1 MGSNVACPMFV
12 DEVHNIKLKA
22 GDGGDGCLSFHRA
35 KFIPKGGPNGGDG
48 GRGGDVILIGDENT
62 NDLSVYRFKPHAH
75 AKNGEHGMGSQMHGK
90 NGANCLLKVPVG
102 TVVVSAESKAFVAE
116 IISHEQR
123 VVLLNGGNGGKGNIH
138 FKSSTNQ
145 APRQT
150 TPGMPGESGTFD
162 FILKTIADIGL
173 VGYPNAG
180 KSTLLGMLTSAS
192 PRVGNY
198 PFTTLHANVGVM
210 QEGSRSIF
218 IADIPGIIDGAHE
231 NRGLGIR
238 FLKHIERCSSLLFLI
253 DMSGIDNRSPID
265 DYKHLL
271 EELGHY
277 DKSLLNRRRIIVANK
292 MDIDG
297 ANENLV
303 QFKKVYGDDVIE
315 ISCADKEGFDVLKNA
330 IKRSIIE

>member
-1 MGSNVACPMFV
+1 MFV

-62 NDLSVYRFKPHAH
+62 NDLSVYRFKPHAR
-75 AKNGEHGMGSQMHGK
+75 AQNGEHGMGSQMHGK
-90 NGANCLLKVPVG
+90 NGADCLLKVPVG
-102 TVVVSAESKAFVAE
+102 TVVVSAESKAFVTE

-123 VVLLNGGNGGKGNIH
+123 VILLNGGNGGKGNIH

-150 TPGMPGESGTFD
+150 TPGVPGENGTFD

-210 QEGSRSIF
+210 QECSRSIF

-271 EELGHY
+271 DELGHY
-277 DKSLLNRRRIIVANK
+277 DKSLLNRRRIVVANK
-292 MDIDG
+292 MDVEG
-297 ANENLV
+297 ASENLV
-303 QFKKVYGDDVIE
+303 QFKKVYGDDIIE
-315 ISCADKEGFDVLKNA
+315 ISCANKEGFDVLKNV